1 MLTIR
6 WNYQASL
13 FTALHRQI
21 TDLTKK
27 KVVLHQTESN
37 YQRYLN
43 WMDWIFSSCDS
54 ERSPHSCIRIFLYT
68 ALNICCSICGG
79 MLRGHMSTHAPWD
92 CCIQGEKRSLTFVL
106 LKQAQYHLSR
116 PPMPSLT
123 NHYQIVSNHP
133 AFMSVNKQPN
143 NRGNSCAPRGPTKH
157 QPHCSSGQ
165 NLGIC
170 FSSKN
175 GVKLWPNANKCQT
188 NSIYDWLNRNH
199 VQKLCKLK
207 KCIAGDDIS

>member
-1 MLTIR
+1 MYISIYSVRT
-6 WNYQASL
+6 YA
-13 FTALHRQI
+13 
-21 TDLTKK
+21 
-27 KVVLHQTESN
+27 VLYVEACSGDIC
-37 YQRYLN
+37 RL
-43 WMDWIFSSCDS
+43 M
-54 ERSPHSCIRIFLYT
+54 PHEIAVFK
-68 ALNICCSICGG
+68 
-79 MLRGHMSTHAPWD
+79 
-92 CCIQGEKRSLTFVL
+92 GEKRSLTFVL

-143 NRGNSCAPRGPTKH
+143 NRGNSCAPGGPTKH